1 MSAEE
6 MRNFCQSIRPFDLR
20 VQVRLKD
27 RSETFFGK
35 IINVERERFEL
46 ETDDKVMK
54 SVRFAWV
61 ARIANA

>member
-6 MRNFCQSIRPFDLR
+6 MRNFCQSIRPYELR

-35 IINVERERFEL
+35 ITDVQGERFQI
-46 ETDDKVMK
+46 ETDDKTVK
-54 SVRFAWV
+54 SLRFSWV